1 MYSYSTGSLVSIAR
15 RYLHGGEFRLLGGQ
29 DLFQRPADHEVAG
42 PAGMALPGGIG
53 ILADD
58 TAIRLDGLDDEIDRR
73 VLEDGAVAR
82 ARPAQLVDHLVQGPG
97 ALGNLALQLP
107 GE

>member
-1 MYSYSTGSLVSIAR
+1 
-15 RYLHGGEFRLLGGQ
+15 
-29 DLFQRPADHEVAG
+29 
-42 PAGMALPGGIG
+42 MALPGGIG

-58 TAIRLDGLDDEIDRR
+58 TSIRLDGLDDEIDRR